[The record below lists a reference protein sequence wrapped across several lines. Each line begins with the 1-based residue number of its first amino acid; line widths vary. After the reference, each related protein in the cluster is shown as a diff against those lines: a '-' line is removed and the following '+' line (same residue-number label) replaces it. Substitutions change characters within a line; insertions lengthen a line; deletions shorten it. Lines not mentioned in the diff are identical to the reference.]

1 VARQLPGEQSDV
13 AQVQSTAVAQPAGR
27 AAHAN
32 CASGQPPKQP
42 AGPPSGQLGVAL
54 LPAGQVPPSGS
65 GVQVGGPQF
74 CLPTHSSAGVQVAS
88 PHVVGP
94 ASFALLSDDDLQL
107 AKVSTTSSA
116 RSAYRADRL
125 PRVTEKC

>member
-1 VARQLPGEQSDV
+1 MARQLPGEQSDA
-13 AQVQSTAVAQPAGR
+13 AQVQSTAVAQPPGR

-32 CASGQPPKQP
+32 FASGQPAKQP

-65 GVQVGGPQF
+65 GVQVGVPQF

-94 ASFALLSDDDLQL
+94 ASLPLLSDDLQP
-107 AKVSTTSSA
+107 ANVSWISSA
-116 RSAYRADRL
+116 NSAYGADRL
-125 PRVTEKC
+125 RRVTEKC